1 MIEVKVHH
9 YCLQGMQKHEK
20 RHTEL
25 VQNMVEHTPT
35 CSGVYGKDK
44 DAVIQVKHSRG
55 TMGA

>member
-20 RHTEL
+20 RHTKL

-35 CSGVYGKDK
+35 YSGVYGK
-44 DAVIQVKHSRG
+44 DAVIQVKHTRG